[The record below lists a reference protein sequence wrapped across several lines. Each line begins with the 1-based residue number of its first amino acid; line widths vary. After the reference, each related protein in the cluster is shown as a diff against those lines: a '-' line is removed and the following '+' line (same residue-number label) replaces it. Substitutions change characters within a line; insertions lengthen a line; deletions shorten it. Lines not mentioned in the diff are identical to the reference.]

1 MLSLH
6 ERFHR
11 LYLSIYLSR
20 YANYTTDLGVTP
32 DLTDTY
38 IYFQNHMVSQETV
51 EICQPLLVSESRRI
65 DLVDSRIKDRIDGE
79 QLETVVAFVRMRKK
93 AWLGHQSRKS

>member
-1 MLSLH
+1 
-6 ERFHR
+6 
-11 LYLSIYLSR
+11 
-20 YANYTTDLGVTP
+20 
-32 DLTDTY
+32 
-38 IYFQNHMVSQETV
+38 MVSQETV